1 MYIMIYIIN
10 TILTTSFIFICSHY
24 LFQQIRFQQF
34 KGPLSLPLIGILYDP
49 KSSFIIQ
56 YLKSCI
62 KKYGSIFTFSIGMK
76 QMLVVSEPQLVRKI
90 LTDTETFIKGP
101 DYTEK
106 FAVVFGEGLVT
117 SNGEKHK
124 IDKRCLGRFF
134 TKNHI
139 EKYNKMICEETD
151 KMIKEELNPNVGTII
166 DIQDFFHLLSLRIF
180 GKFSM
185 EKDYSLPENQEIA
198 KKINNGVKIG
208 SNIIGSHIIMNM
220 PMFSFFPSIQIVNKI
235 VKYVDEHV
243 NKIINDTFQKMN
255 QNEITKDNILTALI
269 IRHLRDHL
277 GEPLDN
283 RMKQIHDH
291 IRTTLAAGHDTT
303 AFFGCYMAYLLA
315 KHPEVQDKIRNEIN
329 IHITNYNYITE
340 SDISKLSYCRCVLQE
355 VLRLYTIIPFVN
367 RTNTKPYR
375 IEETNQVIPA
385 NTTILIPLTLMN
397 RSDKIWE
404 NPTLFNPERFMDIMG
419 HNSAKHGYF
428 PFGYGSRTCI
438 GSNLAI
444 TEGMIMMIKLINEF
458 DLYPDP
464 TFKPEII
471 AGISL
476 ISKNGI
482 NVRLEKRVYES
493 DL

>member
-1 MYIMIYIIN
+1 MYIMIIN

-34 KGPLSLPLIGILYDP
+34 KGPLSLPLIGNLYDP
-49 KSSFIIQ
+49 KAPFVIQ

-62 KKYGSIFTFSIGMK
+62 EKYGSIFTFWVGMK
-76 QMLVVSEPQLVRKI
+76 PMLVVVEPQLVRKI
-90 LTDTETFIKGP
+90 LTDTKTFIKGP

-117 SNGEKHK
+117 SNGERHK
-124 IDKRCLGRFF
+124 IDKICLGRFF
-134 TKNHI
+134 TKTHI
-139 EKYNKMICEETD
+139 EKYHTMICEETD
-151 KMIKEELNPNVGTII
+151 KMIIEELIPKVGTIMN
-166 DIQDFFHLLSLRIF
+166 IQDFFHLLSLRIF

-185 EKDYSLPENQEIA
+185 EKDYSLPENKEIA
-198 KKINNGVKIG
+198 KKINNGVKTG
-208 SNIIGSHIIMNM
+208 SNIIGSHIIMNI
-220 PMFSFFPSIQIVNKI
+220 PMFSFFPSIQKVNKI
-235 VKYVDEHV
+235 VEYVDKHINE
-243 NKIINDTFQKMN
+243 IINDKIQKMN
-255 QNEITKDNILTALI
+255 ESKIREDNILSTLI
-269 IRHLRDHL
+269 LRHLDELAEDKR
-277 GEPLDN
+277 N
-283 RMKQIHDH
+283 TIYDH

-315 KHPEVQDKIRNEIN
+315 NHPEVQDKIRDEMKV
-329 IHITNYNYITE
+329 HITDYKSIIE
-340 SDISKLSYCRCVLQE
+340 SEISKLSYCYCVLQE

-367 RTNTKPYR
+367 RTTTKNYV
-375 IEETNQVIPA
+375 IEETQQVIPT

-404 NPTLFNPERFMDIMG
+404 NPTLFKLERFLDILG

-428 PFGYGSRTCI
+428 PFGYGTRTCI

-444 TEGMIMMIKLINEF
+444 TEGMIMMIKIVHQFN
-458 DLYPDP
+458 LYPDP